1 MSKKILVLQ
10 FKHETNA
17 FCPAPASMTA
27 FKNATFLVGDECFTE
42 NRGRGTEMGG
52 VLKALEPHSDFE
64 LIPTVALTATPSGP
78 VTEEVFDFV
87 AASVTGKLAECGKV
101 DGIVIIFHGA
111 MVAEGHLDAEGD
123 LLEMIRGIVGWEVP
137 IMASLDLHANV
148 TEKMAKCA
156 TALVPYECYPHTDD
170 HETSYVAAQLLAE
183 TLDGELKPVMA
194 YRRIPFLLPL
204 FPTACPEFSP
214 LYELARELQAR
225 PGARC
230 VRFTHGFYA
239 SDIDE
244 MGMCVMAITN
254 GDKDLAESIADE
266 LAAAIDKEKGNLREK
281 YPALDEAL
289 DRAMEPGERPYVIA
303 DTSDN
308 PGGGGLGDTTH
319 ILRRVL
325 ERGIT
330 GGAFAI
336 IVDPA
341 FVQLCEKSGVGTTVE
356 GDLGGW
362 SDPAFS
368 GGPLHVTAYVRAIT
382 HGMFRNKGKMS
393 QGALAKCGK
402 TAIVEIG
409 GNVIVVASFPK
420 QPFDLEVYR
429 SNGIEPL
436 DYKFL
441 VVKSAIH
448 FRAHYGTV
456 AREMVAVPLPGYIAP
471 TPEHFPYRHWKGSV

>member
-1 MSKKILVLQ
+1 
-10 FKHETNA
+10 
-17 FCPAPASMTA
+17 
-27 FKNATFLVGDECFTE
+27 
-42 NRGRGTEMGG
+42 
-52 VLKALEPHSDFE
+52 
-64 LIPTVALTATPSGP
+64 
-78 VTEEVFDFV
+78 
-87 AASVTGKLAECGKV
+87 
-101 DGIVIIFHGA
+101 
-111 MVAEGHLDAEGD
+111 
-123 LLEMIRGIVGWEVP
+123 
-137 IMASLDLHANV
+137 MASLDLHANV
-148 TEKMAKCA
+148 TEKMVKCA

-170 HETSYVAAQLLAE
+170 HETSYEAAKLLAE
-183 TLDGELKPVMA
+183 TLDGQLKPVMA

-204 FPTACPEFSP
+204 FPTIYPEFFP
-214 LYELARELQAR
+214 LYDLAKELQSR

-239 SDIDE
+239 SDIEE

-254 GDKDLAESIADE
+254 GDQALAESIADE
-266 LAAAIDKEKGNLREK
+266 MAAAIDREKGGLREK
-281 YPALDEAL
+281 YPTLDEAL
-289 DRAMEPGERPYVIA
+289 DHAIEPADRPYVIA

-330 GGAFAI
+330 GGAFAT

-341 FVQLCEKSGVGTTVE
+341 FVELCEKAGVGETVE

-362 SDPAFS
+362 SDPVYS
-368 GGPLHVTAYVRAIT
+368 GGPVHVTAYVRAIT

-393 QGALAKCGK
+393 QGNLSKFGK
-402 TAIVEIG
+402 TAVVEIA
-409 GNVIVVASFPK
+409 GNVVVVVSFSK
-420 QPFDLEVYR
+420 QTLDLEIYR
-429 SNGIEPL
+429 SNGIEPA

-441 VVKSAIH
+441 VAKSAIH

-471 TPEHFPYRHWKGSV
+471 TPENFQYKNWKGEV